1 MRFPF
6 VSDGAIPATNCLS
19 NDALFKVQSDVIRR
33 LAEEKSCVFV
43 GRCAD
48 YILRDNPRCVN
59 VFISCSNEERIN
71 RLCRMHSISER
82 EAEEMM
88 NKADKKRAEYY
99 NYYSYKKC
107 VAAETYHLCIDS
119 SVLGVERTTDFIEE
133 FVKQKLN
140 LR

>member
-1 MRFPF
+1 
-6 VSDGAIPATNCLS
+6 
-19 NDALFKVQSDVIRR
+19 
-33 LAEEKSCVFV
+33 
-43 GRCAD
+43 
-48 YILRDNPRCVN
+48 
-59 VFISCSNEERIN
+59 
-71 RLCRMHSISER
+71 MHSISER

-99 NYYSYKKC
+99 NYYSYKKWG
-107 VAAETYHLCIDS
+107 AAETYHLCIDS